1 MTYNESN
8 SFNLKK
14 IKSVIADYKN
24 AYSARILV
32 YYLTSVGSIIIHQLN
47 TILYS
52 TTVFRGA
59 HRKRKGHF

>member
-24 AYSARILV
+24 AYSARIIV
-32 YYLTSVGSIIIHQLN
+32 YYLTSVGSIIHQLN

-52 TTVFRGA
+52 TTVFRVA